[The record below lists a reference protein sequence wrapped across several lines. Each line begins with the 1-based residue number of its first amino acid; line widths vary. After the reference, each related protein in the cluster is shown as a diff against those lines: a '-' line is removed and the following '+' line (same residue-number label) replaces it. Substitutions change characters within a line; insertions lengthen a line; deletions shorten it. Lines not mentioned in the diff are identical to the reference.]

1 MKFLRK
7 GKIQSGQKVLV
18 YGASGSVGTY
28 AVQLA
33 KHFGADV
40 TGVCSTANLELVK
53 SLGAAKVIDYTN
65 EDFTESV
72 EQYDIIFD
80 AVSKIPKSKR
90 EKALAAKGVFL
101 NVHDNVG
108 KVNVEELIF
117 LKELTEAG
125 KITPV
130 IDRTYPWEQIVEAHR
145 YVDKWRKKGHV
156 VITVV
161 VEAFR

>member
-1 MKFLRK
+1 MRK
-7 GKIQSGQKVLV
+7 HWQQK
-18 YGASGSVGTY
+18 GG
-28 AVQLA
+28 
-33 KHFGADV
+33 
-40 TGVCSTANLELVK
+40 
-53 SLGAAKVIDYTN
+53 
-65 EDFTESV
+65 
-72 EQYDIIFD
+72 
-80 AVSKIPKSKR
+80 
-90 EKALAAKGVFL
+90 FL